1 MRKSAPSTLWKDP
14 MLWAWVGVA
23 TLLLGVQGVRVG
35 LFSWVG
41 AWVASHRYTQKEEES
56 YEDF

>member
-1 MRKSAPSTLWKDP
+1 

-35 LFSWVG
+35 LFSRVG
-41 AWVASHRYTQKEEES
+41 AWVASHRYTQKEEET